1 MSTVVLKI
9 GQRST
14 VKKFIKTQC
23 GLDKYDELGK
33 RTGVLNRIRWYWF
46 IFFASL
52 RDSVKTFGR

>member
-1 MSTVVLKI
+1 MVLKI
-9 GQRST
+9 EYGST

-46 IFFASL
+46 IFFASI
-52 RDSVKTFGR
+52 RDSIKPFGK

>member
-1 MSTVVLKI
+1 MVLKI
-9 GQRST
+9 EYGSM

-52 RDSVKTFGR
+52 RDSLKTFGK